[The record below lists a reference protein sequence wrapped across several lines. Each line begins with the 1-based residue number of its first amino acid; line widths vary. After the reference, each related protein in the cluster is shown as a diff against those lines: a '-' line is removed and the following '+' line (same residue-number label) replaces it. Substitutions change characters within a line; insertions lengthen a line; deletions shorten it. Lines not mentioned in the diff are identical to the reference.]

1 MGRTVSVPLPV
12 PEPSQLHDREGILE
26 ETLVAVLLLL
36 RILSGVRNRGV
47 RGARR
52 LHGSM
57 LRDRGGS
64 CGEEQQQR
72 DDWHRRDLRDD
83 LPPRKAEAMSIQGV
97 MTSTP
102 ARFASVLNA
111 VRSLASI
118 SCRRSVWTFN
128 SAMRSFKIGY
138 AAAIGFPSPRVTTP
152 SSDARRLLIL
162 IGKFSGSWLL

>member
-1 MGRTVSVPLPV
+1 KRLDGVGRQSHVLIRGA
-12 PEPSQLHDREGILE
+12 QAKMRHDRRGIEADRFQIRLDC
-26 ETLVAVLLLL
+26 LVVLLLL
-36 RILSGVRNRGV
+36 RIPSGVRN

-128 SAMRSFKIGY
+128 SAM
-138 AAAIGFPSPRVTTP
+138 
-152 SSDARRLLIL
+152 
-162 IGKFSGSWLL
+162 